1 MVHSFKRYSYTRY
14 KDFENLAINCR
25 LPVDEIEDALWR
37 AENLK
42 LPSSIKH
49 TVISCET
56 SKTDSNETSVIQ

>member
-1 MVHSFKRYSYTRY
+1 MVHSFKPYTRH

-25 LPVDEIEDALWR
+25 LPVDEIENTLWR

-49 TVISCET
+49 AYL
-56 SKTDSNETSVIQ
+56 